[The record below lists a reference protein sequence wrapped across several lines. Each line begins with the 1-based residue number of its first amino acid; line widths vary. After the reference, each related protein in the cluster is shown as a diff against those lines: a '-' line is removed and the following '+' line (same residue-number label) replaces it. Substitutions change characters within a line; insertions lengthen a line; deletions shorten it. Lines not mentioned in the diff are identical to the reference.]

1 MPSTITQLL
10 GVARRLLPSV
20 PRWAVAAPGRVNLI
34 GEHVDYNLGPVL
46 PIAIDRWCVAAAV
59 ESPDH
64 RWRIT
69 STNGLTTT
77 FDPPDADATPEAA
90 DFGSLRGYT
99 RGVVAHL
106 TRKGVLL
113 RPLQIAIASSVPLG
127 AGLSS
132 SASLE
137 VAVARVALAAAG
149 ADLPRKDIA
158 LACQAAERDFA
169 GVNCGL
175 MDQTASL
182 EGRAGHAV
190 LFDCGTG
197 DVTPVPLPP
206 NADILVINTNAKHSL
221 VDSPYAQRRAWCESA
236 AKALGLPSLRALAD
250 SADALPTLERRR
262 TALSPD
268 EYRAA
273 RHVVT
278 EIRRTF
284 DAAAALRGGDLAR
297 VGELMNQSHESL
309 RHDYRVSCDELD
321 AAVEAAR
328 AIPGVY
334 GARMTGGGFG
344 GCAIALCAPDSTPR
358 VAATVTREFSSR
370 FPAAPDS
377 FLIRAVDGAAS
388 ITIV

>member
-1 MPSTITQLL
+1 MLRTIIQLL
-10 GVARRLLPSV
+10 DDARKLLPSV
-20 PRWAVAAPGRVNLI
+20 PRWAAAAPGRVNLI
-34 GEHVDYNLGPVL
+34 GEHIDYNLGPVL
-46 PIAIDRWCVAAAV
+46 PIAIDRWCVAAAI
-59 ESPDH
+59 ESPDQ
-64 RWRIT
+64 RWHIT
-69 STNGLTTT
+69 SSNGLTTF
-77 FDPPDADATPEAA
+77 FDPPNVSTTPNSA
-90 DFGSLRGYT
+90 DFGTLRGYA
-99 RGVVAHL
+99 RGVVTHL
-106 TRKGVLL
+106 TRKGVQL

-137 VAVARVALAAAG
+137 VALARTSLAAAG
-149 ADLPRKDIA
+149 VDLPRKDIA
-158 LACQAAERDFA
+158 LVCQAAERDFA

-182 EGRAGHAV
+182 EGRAGHAI

-197 DVTPVPLPP
+197 DITPVPLPP

-221 VDSPYAQRRAWCESA
+221 VDSPYAQRRAWCESTA
-236 AKALGLPSLRALAD
+236 QTLGLPSLRALAD

-262 TALSPD
+262 TSLSPD

-284 DAAAALRGGDLAR
+284 DAAASLRAGDLAR

-321 AAVEAAR
+321 AAVDTAR
-328 AIPGVY
+328 KIPGVY

-344 GCAIALCAPDSTPR
+344 GCAIVLCAPESTAK
-358 VAATVTREFSSR
+358 VSSAISAEFSSR
-370 FPAAPDS
+370 FTTTPDS
-377 FLIRAVDGAAS
+377 FQIRAVDGASALR
-388 ITIV
+388 TF